1 MLQVPNL
8 VKSDLVFNE
17 RLTEF
22 SVDIYTERVN
32 QHLTPI
38 IGSNI
43 RRLQEERGMKST
55 EVIAKLQL
63 MDINVTSGIYSKVLN
78 GRNNPTVDMLI
89 ALKEIFNVNYDE
101 FFKRKDD

>member
-1 MLQVPNL
+1 MA
-8 VKSDLVFNE
+8 
-17 RLTEF
+17 
-22 SVDIYTERVN
+22 ERVN
-32 QHLTPI
+32 QHLNPI

-89 ALKEIFNVNYDE
+89 ALKEIFNVSFDE
-101 FFKRKDD
+101 FFKKLED